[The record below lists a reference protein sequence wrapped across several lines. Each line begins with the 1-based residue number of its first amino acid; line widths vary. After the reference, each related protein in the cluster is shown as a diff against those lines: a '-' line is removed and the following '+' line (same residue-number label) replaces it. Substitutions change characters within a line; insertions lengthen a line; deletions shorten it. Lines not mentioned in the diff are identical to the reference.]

1 MYYDKRIENQPAP
14 VQHPELEPVQQYCLE
29 AAEYIRIHGWCQ
41 GSWAIGR
48 SVCTAQALRM
58 VIPKPGYIFS
68 FRNALQHLIDTL
80 GGEITPVMFND
91 APGRTKED
99 VLALLEKAAFTP
111 VKRR

>member
-14 VQHPELEPVQQYCLE
+14 VQQPELEPVQQHCLE
-29 AAEYIRIHGWCQ
+29 AAEYIRTHGWCQ
-41 GSWAIGR
+41 GCWAIGN
-48 SVCTAQALRM
+48 SVCIAQALR
-58 VIPKPGYIFS
+58 VVVPRSAYPY
-68 FRNALQHLIDTL
+68 RHALHHLISTL

-99 VLALLEKAAFTP
+99 VLALLEKAAATP